1 MSGTDKYDENSIFSK
16 ESFDCVKGYL
26 ALCILLHH
34 IFLFNGL
41 LTNTFMNYPQYL
53 IGHWAV
59 VLFMFISGF
68 GLYESYKTK
77 GRSYITSLPKH
88 RLLPFYLTYLVII
101 LVYVIYYLIN
111 RIPISASLWVQTFT
125 YGSTL
130 VYYGWYFQLSFLMYV
145 VFWILFM
152 LPVKPVVRNI
162 LFILFAVFF
171 TFENIIFSIHFNNF
185 TPMFCFLFGMFVS
198 VHKERIVKFLVK
210 WKYPNFFFSLA
221 IFAVFTI
228 LTTLIVYR
236 KQTELYSIASYKVV
250 YVLLTVLADYSLCM
264 FMLCCLAIFN
274 RISPKIVINPVS
286 KWIGLFSLEIY
297 ALQGIVLQIAFQHVN
312 IYAASVLSL
321 LITIALAIPFH
332 YLLRFILKPFK
343 GANKAKENA
352 K

>member
-41 LTNTFMNYPQYL
+41 LANTFMNYPQYL

-145 VFWILFM
+145 VFCILFM

-198 VHKERIVKFLVK
+198 VHKERIVKFLAK
-210 WKYPNFFFSLA
+210 WKYMNLFVSLA

-236 KQTELYSIASYKVV
+236 KQTELYSIASYKVI

-274 RISPKIVINPVS
+274 RISPKIIINPVS

-297 ALQGIVLQIAFQHVN
+297 ALQGMVLQIAFQHVN